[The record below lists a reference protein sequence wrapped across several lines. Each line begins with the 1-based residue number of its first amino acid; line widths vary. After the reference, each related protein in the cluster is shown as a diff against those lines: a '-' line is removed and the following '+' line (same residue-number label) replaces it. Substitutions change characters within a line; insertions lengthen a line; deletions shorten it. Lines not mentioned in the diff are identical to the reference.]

1 MIDEI
6 MMEAEENMEQALDSL
21 HYEFA
26 RVRTGRANPNMLDVV
41 RVDYYGAMTPLN
53 QLANV
58 SSPEANQLLVK
69 PYDKTAIKD
78 IEKAI
83 NAANLGVNPSNEGEQ
98 IRIVLPALNEERRKE
113 LTKQVKKMAEDAKVK
128 IRNARREAKDAI
140 KKLEKNGDISEDESE
155 GQLEDLQKLTDSY
168 VDKVDQSLNTKE
180 KDLLEV

>member
-6 MMEAEENMEQALDSL
+6 MMEAEENMEQAIDSL
-21 HYEFA
+21 HHEFS
-26 RVRTGRANPNMLDVV
+26 RVRTGRANPKMLDVV

-58 SSPEANQLLVK
+58 STPEANQLLVK
-69 PYDKTAIKD
+69 PYDKSIIKD

-83 NAANLGVNPSNEGEQ
+83 NAANLGVNPNNEGEQ

-113 LTKQVKKMAEDAKVK
+113 FIKQVKKMAEDAKVK
-128 IRNARREAKDAI
+128 IRNSRREAKDSI

-155 GQLEDLQKLTDSY
+155 GQLEDLQKLTDKY
-168 VDKVDQSLNTKE
+168 VAKVDESLNNKE
-180 KDLLEV
+180 KDLMEV